1 MSETFSNHRLAT
13 FIVRLSWPRTGG
25 GLTGIVERVAT
36 GEKRRF
42 HDAKRL
48 GRVIES
54 LVQAKRNGRR
64 GAARG
69 EGR

>member
-1 MSETFSNHRLAT
+1 MAT
-13 FIVRLSWPRTGG
+13 FIVRLSWPGSGG
-25 GLTGIVERVAT
+25 GLTGVVERVAT

-48 GRVIES
+48 GRVIEGF
-54 LVQAKRNGRR
+54 VQAKRNGRR
-64 GAARG
+64 RTARG

>member
-1 MSETFSNHRLAT
+1 VSETFRDQRLAT

-25 GLTGIVERVAT
+25 PLTGIVERVAT

-42 HDAKRL
+42 HDAKRI

-54 LVQAKRNGRR
+54 LVEATRNARR
-64 GAARG
+64 RAARD
-69 EGR
+69 EA